1 MARSS
6 ACLKIQKCS
15 AHFALLTRSR
25 CSRSLVLVRGCITM
39 VWQGWGWGRNGELTR
54 TQWFAVSFGWFLDC
68 AVTLCNKEF
77 SWPLERLRLPSEDIL
92 IESVA
97 EKDDDANAD
106 AAADAEEDADLR
118 YLGSCVRIKCG
129 SLCPCYPSVSLF
141 PFSLCLS
148 LFLSALCSHLSN
160 GLLT

>member
-25 CSRSLVLVRGCITM
+25 CSRSLVLVRGCIT
-39 VWQGWGWGRNGELTR
+39 QEEEGSRGELTG
-54 TQWFAVSFGWFLDC
+54 TQWFAVSFGWFLVRPSADC

-97 EKDDDANAD
+97 EKDDVAN
-106 AAADAEEDADLR
+106 ADAEEDADLR

-129 SLCPCYPSVSLF
+129 SRCPCYPSVSPSL
-141 PFSLCLS
+141 PLSLLSFSLH
-148 LFLSALCSHLSN
+148 SALILVTAC
-160 GLLT
+160 

>member
-39 VWQGWGWGRNGELTR
+39 VAGMGWRNGELTR
-54 TQWFAVSFGWFLDC
+54 TQWFAVSFGWFLDQTSADC

-106 AAADAEEDADLR
+106 ADVDAEEDADLR

-141 PFSLCLS
+141 PFSLS
-148 LFLSALCSHLSN
+148 VHSALILVTAC
-160 GLLT
+160 

>member
-1 MARSS
+1 M
-6 ACLKIQKCS
+6 
-15 AHFALLTRSR
+15 
-25 CSRSLVLVRGCITM
+25 VDGVR
-39 VWQGWGWGRNGELTR
+39 RGELTG
-54 TQWFAVSFGWFLDC
+54 TQWFAVSFGWFLVQPSADC

-106 AAADAEEDADLR
+106 ANADADAEEDADLR

-129 SLCPCYPSVSLF
+129 SLCPCDPSVFLF
-141 PFSLCLS
+141 PCFLSLCTLLS
-148 LFLSALCSHLSN
+148 S
-160 GLLT
+160 

>member
-1 MARSS
+1 MQPKPRP
-6 ACLKIQKCS
+6 
-15 AHFALLTRSR
+15 R
-25 CSRSLVLVRGCITM
+25 
-39 VWQGWGWGRNGELTR
+39 QGLHHDGVAGMGMGRRNGELTR

-129 SLCPCYPSVSLF
+129 SLCPCYPSVPSS
-141 PFSLCLS
+141 PSLS

>member
-25 CSRSLVLVRGCITM
+25 CSRSLVLVRGCIT
-39 VWQGWGWGRNGELTR
+39 QEEEGSRGELTG
-54 TQWFAVSFGWFLDC
+54 TQWFAVSFGWFLVQPSADC

-106 AAADAEEDADLR
+106 AEEDADLR

-129 SLCPCYPSVSLF
+129 SLCPCYPSVSPSL
-141 PFSLCLS
+141 PLSLLSFSLH
-148 LFLSALCSHLSN
+148 SALILVTAC
-160 GLLT
+160 

>member
-25 CSRSLVLVRGCITM
+25 CSRSLVLVRGCITKVVG
-39 VWQGWGWGRNGELTR
+39 VWRVWRGELTR
-54 TQWFAVSFGWFLDC
+54 TQWFAVSFGWFLVQPSADC

-97 EKDDDANAD
+97 EKDDDAS
-106 AAADAEEDADLR
+106 ADAEEDADLR

-129 SLCPCYPSVSLF
+129 SLCPC
-141 PFSLCLS
+141 
-148 LFLSALCSHLSN
+148 
-160 GLLT
+160 